1 MDIAAPGTN
10 LTAAY
15 CGGQTAGN
23 NPTLSGSPSGP
34 AGGPE
39 FHSTSVAGTSFSSP
53 ITAGAVALID
63 SAGYNSPDLSAHP
76 AARDARVVKAV
87 LLNSTDKVLGWDNG
101 QGPHPNGFGG
111 VRTSQ
116 SLDFATGAGSLDLD
130 GAFDQYV
137 LGVTKD
143 VPGTRAGNQGP
154 VGPVGWDFGNVFNGI
169 DNVYLISDLLSAG
182 TDMTI
187 TLD

>member
-1 MDIAAPGTN
+1 MSPKRSAPLPDQALRTF
-10 LTAAY
+10 LM
-15 CGGQTAGN
+15 
-23 NPTLSGSPSGP
+23 
-34 AGGPE
+34 
-39 FHSTSVAGTSFSSP
+39 
-53 ITAGAVALID
+53 AGAALTLPLYGAA
-63 SAGYNSPDLSAHP
+63 SAQEDVTTRHELE
-76 AARDARVVKAV
+76 
-87 LLNSTDKVLGWDNG
+87 
-101 QGPHPNGFGG
+101 
-111 VRTSQ
+111 
-116 SLDFATGAGSLDLD
+116 AGSLDLD